1 MRGEGGARRARKPND
16 AAENDGDKRDT
27 TTMSKGMARRQQMSA
42 RLHRTRG
49 GDFRHSKLIVSMGGR
64 RIFRHQV
71 LCNQPRK
78 RPIDPAPH
86 VDFGKFFKLKP
97 GVLAQ
102 IVVVRARGPL
112 VRCQIAS

>member
-1 MRGEGGARRARKPND
+1 MTRRKRWGQARYDDHEQGHGAPTANVS
-16 AAENDGDKRDT
+16 AAC
-27 TTMSKGMARRQQMSA
+27 
-42 RLHRTRG
+42 RTRG
-49 GDFRHSKLIVSMGGR
+49 GDVRDSKLIVSMGGR